1 MLVTFNKYEE
11 KGKILWPECVHLLS
25 DAYKSSCHFSTLCLQ
40 MIPSYCYT
48 FLKVN
53 TTSDLLCLC
62 DPEWKLGK
70 IFMGLFPL
78 IFYRIKSRV
87 VVMLRVFS

>member
-1 MLVTFNKYEE
+1 MKRRERFCGLNVYTFCLTRKSPLVISVRYVYRRF
-11 KGKILWPECVHLLS
+11 LPV
-25 DAYKSSCHFSTLCLQ
+25 
-40 MIPSYCYT
+40 YCYT

-53 TTSDLLCLC
+53 TTSVLLCLC

-87 VVMLRVFS
+87 VEMLRVFS